1 MTYKPLGGI
10 VIAVAI
16 NKLQVE
22 VEVEPSPIGPNPP
35 TAKRLFWRQNKKSRI
50 GLGLAL
56 GWTHI
61 GVFLLKEW
69 PNVGTDLITWKN
81 TLRGNRSNLLQG
93 STRNR
98 TRT

>member
-35 TAKRLFWRQNKKSRI
+35 TAKAVFGDKIKITYWSRGSLLVGADLGGQNWHQIS
-50 GLGLAL
+50 
-56 GWTHI
+56 
-61 GVFLLKEW
+61 
-69 PNVGTDLITWKN
+69 
-81 TLRGNRSNLLQG
+81 
-93 STRNR
+93 
-98 TRT
+98 